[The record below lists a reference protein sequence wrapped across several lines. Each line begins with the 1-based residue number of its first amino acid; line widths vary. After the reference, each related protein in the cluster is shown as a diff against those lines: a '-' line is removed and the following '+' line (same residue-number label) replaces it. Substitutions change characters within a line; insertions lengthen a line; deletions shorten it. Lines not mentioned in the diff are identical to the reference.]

1 MNTNIIHPPSQLRR
15 DVDTKPSG
23 GLKRRV
29 VSSHTRTT
37 VLPPLRLSDSIEET
51 TADAGCRS
59 PALFYWKRDFDQ
71 FFGTAKPAKNTTTY
85 VEWKKEPKK
94 RKKKNRGD
102 GSFTE
107 TPSLHRSHDDE
118 LPLVSS
124 RIRSKGDHHKH
135 DPNHHQSRNENSPPS
150 SAPFKPSFSHSRYS
164 NLQKFRSL
172 SYHEKQK
179 MSDSPSRSNK
189 KGALS
194 DLAAIKQDLADLK
207 QWATSKKTKSKGG
220 KKVQFAHPLISQ
232 LKYRP
237 KTRPE
242 EIDALFFRE
251 DELLDWEE
259 DRVTTSPEFVELVIT
274 DDDGPSG
281 ALQVCDVP

>member
-1 MNTNIIHPPSQLRR
+1 MNTNIIHPPSHLRR
-15 DVDTKPSG
+15 DVDKKPSS

-29 VSSHTRTT
+29 VSSHRTT
-37 VLPPLRLSDSIEET
+37 VLPPLRLSDSIEEA

-71 FFGTAKPAKNTTTY
+71 FFGAAKPSKNTTTY
-85 VEWKKEPKK
+85 VEWKKAPKK
-94 RKKKNRGD
+94 RKKKKNGD

-107 TPSLHRSHDDE
+107 TPSLHHSHDE

-124 RIRSKGDHHKH
+124 KIRSKGDHKH
-135 DPNHHQSRNENSPPS
+135 DPNHQSRNENSPPS
-150 SAPFKPSFSHSRYS
+150 AHFKPSFSHSRYS

-172 SYHEKQK
+172 SHHDKQK

-189 KGALS
+189 KGTLS

-207 QWATSKKTKSKGG
+207 QWATSKKTKSKG

-242 EIDALFFRE
+242 EIDVLFFRE

-281 ALQVCDVP
+281 ALQVCDVA